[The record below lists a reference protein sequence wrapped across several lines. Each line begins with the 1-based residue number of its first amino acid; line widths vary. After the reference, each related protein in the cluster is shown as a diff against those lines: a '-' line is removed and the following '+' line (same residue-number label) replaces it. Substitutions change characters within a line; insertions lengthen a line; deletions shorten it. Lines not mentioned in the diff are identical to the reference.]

1 MQNEKLKIKKDIV
14 ERTYNFALYIVK
26 FVRTLPKETA
36 GFELGRQLL
45 KAGTSIAANVEEAQ
59 GAFSK
64 EDFIYKMQTA
74 FKEARET
81 NFWLRLIRD
90 SHLVIS
96 KGLEDLIQ
104 ESKELKN
111 ILAQIVKTSKGE

>member
-1 MQNEKLKIKKDIV
+1 MQNEKLKIKKDIL
-14 ERTYNFALYIVK
+14 ERTYNFALGIVK
-26 FVRTLPKETA
+26 FVRTLPKETI

-45 KAGTSIAANVEEAQ
+45 KAGTSVAANVEEAQ

-64 EDFIYKMQTA
+64 DDFIYKMQIA

-81 NFWLRLIRD
+81 NFWLRLISD
-90 SHLVIS
+90 SHLTTP
-96 KGLEDLIQ
+96 KELENLNQ
-104 ESKELKN
+104 ESNELKS

>member
-1 MQNEKLKIKKDIV
+1 
-14 ERTYNFALYIVK
+14 VK

-36 GFELGRQLL
+36 GFKLGKQLL

-59 GAFSK
+59 DAFSK
-64 EDFIYKMQTA
+64 DDFIYKMQTA

-90 SHLVIS
+90 SHLAS
-96 KGLEDLIQ
+96 LKELEGLIQ
-104 ESKELKN
+104 ESNELKN
-111 ILAQIVKTSKGE
+111 ILAQIVKTSKSE